1 MNDKEARKAVSD
13 MMAKIIMLCQEYA
26 IKDGLPLKPVLR
38 MVGKALSEIG
48 E

>member
-1 MNDKEARKAVSD
+1 MNDKEAYEELAKV
-13 MMAKIIMLCQEYA
+13 MAKIIILCQEYA

-48 E
+48 D